1 MDKIQAKIILDKII
15 NQIFQRDNPLTLDQF
30 FEKFAFDVRLP
41 NKVID
46 ATDGSDTWANSI
58 NPQKFVKMENATN
71 NEATASKGLYAK
83 QEIKDLADL
92 LAKWDHIN
100 LTTAEHV
107 QESINVAESDLV
119 DGSENV
125 FHSSDIHRCKN
136 IVFSDGCGE
145 CEFMAASTRTIQSTF
160 CIRVDDS
167 IKCSDSFG
175 VARSAGI
182 SNCLFIHDCGDMQDS
197 MFCTNMRGGRYCIA
211 NMQFDK
217 AEYER
222 LRKEV
227 VEWIL
232 TPAS

>member
-1 MDKIQAKIILDKII
+1 MNEVKAKEILDKIVK
-15 NQIFQRDNPLTLDQF
+15 QVFQAENPLSLSQF

-41 NKVID
+41 NKVVD
-46 ATDGSDTWANSI
+46 ATDGSTTWANSV

-83 QEIKDLADL
+83 QEIKDLNDL
-92 LAKWDHIN
+92 LSKWDHIN

-119 DGSENV
+119 DGSEDI

-136 IVFSDGCGE
+136 IIYCDGCGE

-211 NMQFDK
+211 NMQFEK
-217 AEYER
+217 EEYEK

-232 TPAS
+232 TPA